1 MAKRQ
6 TKALTLP
13 DAGKDVEPL
22 GQRMQNGMA
31 TLEMDL
37 TVSYKI
43 AYTLHV
49 PSIPLL
55 FTQEK

>member
-13 DAGKDVEPL
+13 DAGEDVEPL
-22 GQRMQNGMA
+22 GRRLQSGMA

-43 AYTLHV
+43 TYTLYV